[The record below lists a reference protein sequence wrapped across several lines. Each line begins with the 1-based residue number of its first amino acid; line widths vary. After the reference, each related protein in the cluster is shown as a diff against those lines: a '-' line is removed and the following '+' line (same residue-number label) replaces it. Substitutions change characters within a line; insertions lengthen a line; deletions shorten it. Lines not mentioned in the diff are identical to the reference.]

1 MINPAQFNEVL
12 SKASDQQLMAL
23 LKRPD
28 KIPSQFVVSE
38 INRRQTVRQ
47 AAQAQQRQQAI
58 AQEQQRAAQNMG
70 AQMRAPRLQNP
81 NNMRQ
86 PMQQPIGMSQGGI
99 PPVRSIGDFPT
110 FLEYKM
116 YMDNRAEA
124 IRQQRALA
132 QDRASSIEEMAKITT
147 ADAGMTDIDP
157 GKQVLGAGEA
167 AALDDAGM
175 TDIDAG
181 IRKPF
186 FEFGGFNP
194 GAAFSDGSP
203 MDIGRAVAALAP
215 DIKVG
220 PVRPENAFSDG
231 SPADI
236 PKALAAGA
244 RKVASSLP
252 QIPPAEPYSAKD
264 SARKGAF
271 EKFLN
276 YGGVNRGPSI
286 YAKRAAQDA
295 EQAELEAAY
304 GGIKNFDFPNIVP
317 PETKAPEEESVKKAG
332 AKQNSRIDKDL
343 YSYFSGTNKEG
354 ATKKTSPGTKRVID
368 ANLQAAEA
376 ELMKLAGVGKKSGES
391 EQAATSETGGGIKSV
406 ATETSG
412 DGPNR
417 PGTLTVGGAN
427 NQESIRDV
435 VSNKLAEKGTFK
447 KTSIADIVARDQ
459 VEIGNLREKVLEA
472 KGQALNERKVRLD
485 ELTDDL
491 SALTDAKAKL
501 LSLYDETASTPEN
514 RIFTAMID
522 AGLALAGSKNANF
535 LQAVAEAG
543 KAGVESFNNL
553 NKEAK
558 ENLFKKYSA
567 AVDMAAQEVEIK
579 QAINSELSGI
589 SADRVAIDEGRL
601 AGRVAESA
609 AMVEAAKSDTGSAFQ
624 EGEQNI
630 REASAIGTAAGTDVQ
645 NALSAERN
653 QIAAYTA
660 NTAGWQAIQNAEND
674 DERLALARE
683 ELERTLGVREK
694 ELNANNLYRYLQF
707 KENQYENDLRAEGLD
722 IERDRLNKDSDS
734 VARLKHLEATF
745 GRAALLKILAP
756 ESSGALIAKDM
767 DKMAVDL
774 AAAAAKSMEEIPDP
788 QNPGQN
794 LENPQME
801 DYLRHYRQVV
811 PSVFG
816 SAAGG
821 QQSGD
826 LTYKADGTLS

>member
-1 MINPAQFNEVL
+1 
-12 SKASDQQLMAL
+12 MAL

-99 PPVRSIGDFPT
+99 PPVRSVGDFPT

-124 IRQQRALA
+124 IKQQRALA
-132 QDRASSIEEMAKITT
+132 QDRASSIEEMANMAT
-147 ADAGMTDIDP
+147 ADAGMTDLDP
-157 GKQVLGAGEA
+157 APNYLSDAEIV
-167 AALDDAGM
+167 ALEDARM
-175 TDIDAG
+175 TGVDAG

-194 GAAFSDGSP
+194 GAAFT
-203 MDIGRAVAALAP
+203 
-215 DIKVG
+215 
-220 PVRPENAFSDG
+220 DG

-236 PKALAAGA
+236 VRAASLLAPQQSSSTGGRNEQKRADVVIPPKASPPGA
-244 RKVASSLP
+244 RGDK
-252 QIPPAEPYSAKD
+252 YRR
-264 SARKGAF
+264 RKGLETVEAQ
-271 EKFLN
+271 N
-276 YGGVNRGPSI
+276 I
-286 YAKRAAQDA
+286 AQDA
-295 EQAELEAAY
+295 ALNKQYA
-304 GGIKNFDFPNIVP
+304 GIKNFDFGPA
-317 PETKAPEEESVKKAG
+317 TMAPAPVGVKGIDASG
-332 AKQNSRIDKDL
+332 AKQQLPDPGKIGFEGVNLSDITIEGGRATIDPKAKETNRRT
-343 YSYFSGTNKEG
+343 SAGTQ
-354 ATKKTSPGTKRVID
+354 RVID
-368 ANLQAAEA
+368 ANYEAAEN
-376 ELMKLAGVGKKSGES
+376 EFMKLAGVGKKSGES
-391 EQAATSETGGGIKSV
+391 EQTATSETGGGIKSV
-406 ATETSG
+406 GTETGG

-435 VSNKLAEKGTFK
+435 VSNKLSEKGTFK
-447 KTSIADIVARDQ
+447 KTSIADIVKRDQ

-491 SALTDAKAKL
+491 SALSDAKAKL

-756 ESSGALIAKDM
+756 ESSGALTAKDM